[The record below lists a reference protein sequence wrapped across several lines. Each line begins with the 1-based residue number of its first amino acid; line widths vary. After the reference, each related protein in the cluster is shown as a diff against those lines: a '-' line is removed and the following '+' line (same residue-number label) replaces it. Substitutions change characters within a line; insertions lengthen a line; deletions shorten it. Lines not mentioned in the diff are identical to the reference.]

1 MSFDSEFDAALRK
14 SVNYLRKVRNQSVL
28 ELGSKIIDDT
38 PFLTGALKGSWRSS
52 PVVPNMTLEPRLTD
66 EAGTVPKAELAQAVQ
81 KWPDEG
87 SLWMTNT
94 LRYSEGV
101 EFDGWSTQRPGGMV
115 RVNIAGRTDF
125 ADLHTGTGRTE

>member
-14 SVNYLRKVRNQSVL
+14 SVNYLRKARNAETVA
-28 ELGSKIIDDT
+28 LGSKIIDDT
-38 PFLTGALKGSWRSS
+38 PVLTGALKGSWRSA
-52 PVVPNMTLEPRLTD
+52 PLAPDMTTEPRVD
-66 EAGTVPKAELAQAVQ
+66 AEGTIPKAELANAVER
-81 KWPDEG
+81 WPDEG
-87 SLWMTNT
+87 SLFMTNT

>member
-1 MSFDSEFDAALRK
+1 MSFDSEFDSALRK
-14 SVNYLRKVRNQSVL
+14 SVNYLRKVRNQSAVA
-28 ELGSKIIDDT
+28 LGSKIIDDT
-38 PFLTGALKGSWRSS
+38 PVLTGALKGSWRSS
-52 PVVPNMTLEPRLTD
+52 PVAPNMTTEKRID
-66 EAGTVPKAELAQAVQ
+66 ADGTLPKVELAQAAE

-87 SLWMTNT
+87 SLFMTNT

>member
-14 SVNYLRKVRNQSVL
+14 SVNYLRKVRNQSAVA
-28 ELGSKIIDDT
+28 LGSKIIDDT
-38 PFLTGALKGSWRSS
+38 PRLTGALKGSWRSS
-52 PVVPNMTLEPRLTD
+52 AVVPDMTTEPRID
-66 EAGTVPKAELAQAVQ
+66 WEGTVPKAELAQAVEN
-81 KWPDEG
+81 WPDNG
-87 SLWMTNT
+87 SLFMTNT